1 MYGVRRGLKNL
12 KRELYIAKATNVK
25 IPPNLP
31 LKKGG
36 MFHYKASACAN
47 LPFEKGELYARANL
61 PLYQR

>member
-1 MYGVRRGLKNL
+1 MSYK
-12 KRELYIAKATNVK
+12 AKATNVK

-36 MFHYKASACAN
+36 MFHYKASACAS

>member
-1 MYGVRRGLKNL
+1 MSYK
-12 KRELYIAKATNVK
+12 AKATNVK

-36 MFHYKASACAN
+36 MFHYKASACAS

-61 PLYQR
+61 PLYQRGIEGD